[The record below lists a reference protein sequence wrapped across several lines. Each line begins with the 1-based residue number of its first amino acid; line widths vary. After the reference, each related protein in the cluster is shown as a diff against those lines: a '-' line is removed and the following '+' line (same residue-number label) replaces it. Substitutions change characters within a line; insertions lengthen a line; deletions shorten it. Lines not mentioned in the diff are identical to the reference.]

1 MTRLRLA
8 ELIPRKR
15 WKILL
20 MTGAVII
27 SVFFLLFTNYLVEE
41 LSRKELA
48 EVRKIANAFSQLNTN
63 KEDYTAELQII
74 QSATI
79 PIIVVDEHGHIERTK
94 NLDSSLVTDTS
105 YLRSQLRK
113 MRFYNDPIP
122 IQYDEKSYHYIYY
135 KEQRAITL
143 LRYFPYVQLGLI
155 GLFLFISYLAF
166 NTSVRYEQNKVWV
179 GMAKETAHQIG
190 TPLSS
195 LIAWVE
201 YLRSTGEAPGEEIL
215 HEIEMDIQRLEVI
228 TERFSKIGS
237 VPEFKPY
244 NVREVVGE
252 SVDYLK
258 KRIPETV
265 ELTLLPDA
273 EAKAD
278 ETIVSLNK
286 NLFSW
291 VIENLVKNAVDA
303 MQGRGRIEFRIGTD
317 KKTVTIDV
325 KDTGKGIPA
334 HLFKTVFEP
343 GFTTRK
349 RGWGLG
355 LSLSRRIIENYH
367 QGSIFIKES
376 EVGHGTTFRIRLRR
390 EEGKV

>member
-20 MTGAVII
+20 MLGAVLI

-41 LSRKELA
+41 LSRKELQ
-48 EVRKIANAFSQLNTN
+48 EVAKIADAFEKVDDENVENLT
-63 KEDYTAELQII
+63 EVLRVI

-79 PIIVVDEHGHIERTK
+79 PIIVADKDENIINSK
-94 NLDSSLVTDTS
+94 NLDSSRTSDTA
-105 YLRSQLRK
+105 YLKSQLRQ
-113 MRFYNDPIP
+113 MRFYNDPIA
-122 IQYDEKSYHYIYY
+122 IKYDEHSYHYVYY

-143 LRYFPYVQLGLI
+143 LRYFPYVQLALI

-166 NTSVRYEQNKVWV
+166 NTSTRYEQNKVWV

-201 YLRSTGEAPGEEIL
+201 YLRTTGEAPGEEIL
-215 HEIEMDIQRLEVI
+215 QEIEMDIKRLEVI

-237 VPEFKPY
+237 VPEFQPY
-244 NVREVVGE
+244 NVVEVLQE
-252 SVDYLK
+252 SIDYLQ
-258 KRIPETV
+258 KRIPGTV
-265 ELTLLPDA
+265 QLSLTKPGDE
-273 EAKAD
+273 EATAM
-278 ETIVSLNK
+278 LNK

-303 MQGRGRIEFRIGTD
+303 MQGRGSIWFSISVE
-317 KKTVTIDV
+317 KKAVNIDV

-334 HLFKTVFEP
+334 HNFKTVFEP

-367 QGSIFIKES
+367 EGSIFVKES
-376 EVGHGTTFRIRLRR
+376 EVGQGTTFRIRL
-390 EEGKV
+390 EKGTGTK